1 MTDRTPRLQLPW
13 LMPAQAQKHVTVN
26 EALARLDLLVQPSVL
41 SRSQNLQPETPV
53 EGEGYILPTD
63 PAGADW
69 SQYSEGMLLVFHEG
83 VWTPVTP
90 WPGFS
95 VYVKDEALNL
105 VHDGVS
111 WRSLETQMRRLEGV
125 ERLGVGATPDDYNR
139 VSIRSSA
146 VLLAPETDGSGDVR
160 LVLNKAAPAAT
171 SSLVFQSGWSGRAE
185 IGLSGEDAVSL
196 KVSEDGAVWREALKV
211 APADAEVSMSGLRL
225 LSERLTLTS
234 PHTPSSATAPGE
246 AGRICWDSAYVYVC
260 VATDEWRRAALQ
272 PW

>member
-41 SRSQNLQPETPV
+41 SRSQYVQPADPA
-53 EGEGYILPTD
+53 EGEGYILPSVSE
-63 PAGADW
+63 GADW
-69 SQYSEGMLLVFHEG
+69 SLHPEGALLVFHEG

-95 VYVKDEALNL
+95 AYVQDEALTL
-105 VHDGVS
+105 VHDGAAWAPVS
-111 WRSLETQMRRLEGV
+111 AQIRALDGL

-146 VLLAPETDGSGDVR
+146 VLLAPDPDGTGDVR
-160 LVLNKAAPAAT
+160 LVLNKATPAAT

-211 APADAEVSMSGLRL
+211 VPADAEVSVSGLRL

-246 AGRICWDSAYVYVC
+246 TGRICWDGGYVYVC
-260 VATDEWRRAALQ
+260 VAPDQWRRAALQ
-272 PW
+272 AW